1 LQDYDTQKSLNFFDQ
16 WSLAYFHEI
25 FARLVL
31 EQTSNLYKSQLRI
44 LDNECLFDPVISI
57 GYKY

>member
-1 LQDYDTQKSLNFFDQ
+1 MINKKAEIFFDQ
-16 WSLAYFHEI
+16 WSLANFHEI

-31 EQTSNLYKSQLRI
+31 KQTPNLYKSQLGI
-44 LDNECLFDPVISI
+44 LDNECLFDSVISI